1 MMVNGLTFVFA
12 IASACA
18 WSIHKDLATVNCTI
32 KNVISEK
39 LVFEEPLEVCIQ
51 MYHVFLGEE
60 PRKGVTLPSFNQESN
75 IFRVPNIAA
84 RRPFVI
90 KLTIVSLS
98 QIYYYSGG
106 QSYSYGAFKDRITA
120 STTPG
125 NASITISN
133 MQPSDTG
140 SYTCEVF
147 SPQGDAGQSQKS
159 VIVSVLGK
167 SLPSLSLYCLFLSVL

>member
-1 MMVNGLTFVFA
+1 
-12 IASACA
+12 
-18 WSIHKDLATVNCTI
+18 
-32 KNVISEK
+32 
-39 LVFEEPLEVCIQ
+39 
-51 MYHVFLGEE
+51 MYHVFISAFLGEE
-60 PRKGVTLPSFNQESN
+60 ARKGVTLLGFNRKSN
-75 IFRVPNIAA
+75 IFWVPNKAA
-84 RRPFVI
+84 RRSFVI

-120 STTPG
+120 STSPG

-159 VIVSVLGK
+159 VIVNVLGK
-167 SLPSLSLYCLFLSVL
+167 SPPSLLLYCRFLPVLWNTEFTAQNT

>member
-1 MMVNGLTFVFA
+1 
-12 IASACA
+12 
-18 WSIHKDLATVNCTI
+18 
-32 KNVISEK
+32 
-39 LVFEEPLEVCIQ
+39 
-51 MYHVFLGEE
+51 MYHVFISAFLGEE
-60 PRKGVTLPSFNQESN
+60 GRKGMTLLGFNQKSN
-75 IFRVPNIAA
+75 IFWVPNKAA
-84 RRPFVI
+84 RRSFVI

-120 STTPG
+120 STSPG

-159 VIVSVLGK
+159 VIVNVLGK
-167 SLPSLSLYCLFLSVL
+167 SPPSLLLYCRFLPVLWSTEFTAQNT